1 MQIIANSCKIVQTI
15 VNFARSLGKKG
26 LPGKSE
32 IASVGEFLCKLLV
45 LLSIIMMVMMVLKV
59 TSMITLMT
67 RVEKMKDVIK
77 YHLGKTKVGP
87 KSKGARQ
94 KAHLENED
102 DDNDGAPHY
111 AKEIIPNHDDNDDG
125 VNEE

>member
-1 MQIIANSCKIVQTI
+1 MK
-15 VNFARSLGKKG
+15 
-26 LPGKSE
+26 
-32 IASVGEFLCKLLV
+32 
-45 LLSIIMMVMMVLKV
+45 VLKV

-67 RVEKMKDVIK
+67 GMEKMKDVIK

-102 DDNDGAPHY
+102 DDKDGAPHY

-125 VNEE
+125 VNED

>member
-1 MQIIANSCKIVQTI
+1 MQTI
-15 VNFARSLGKKG
+15 TNFARSLSKKG

-67 RVEKMKDVIK
+67 GVEKMKDVIK
-77 YHLGKTKVGP
+77 YHLRKTKVGP

-102 DDNDGAPHY
+102 DDKGCHPS
-111 AKEIIPNHDDNDDG
+111 PTLQFF
-125 VNEE
+125 

>member
-1 MQIIANSCKIVQTI
+1 MKQRLS
-15 VNFARSLGKKG
+15 
-26 LPGKSE
+26 PGKSE

-45 LLSIIMMVMMVLKV
+45 LLSISIIMVTVMKV
-59 TSMITLMT
+59 TSIITLMT
-67 RVEKMKDVIK
+67 MMAMMEKMTNMIK
-77 YHLGKTKVGP
+77 SHLGKTKVGP

-125 VNEE
+125 VNED